1 MRSTIKVLAALA
13 AMFFMGQA
21 VQAATAQCVNCND
34 AQMYDMARSLG
45 ASPTAHIVWNPASGN
60 VKRFR
65 TYCGSAP
72 NAADPSGSKSGATT
86 AAACNLQT
94 EEQQVSANLVGVAD
108 AMSRIWQHT
117 GGTFKADITANIGS
131 ISYNSY
137 YPRKPTA
144 HDFQND
150 LQLQAELIDLAST
163 EDIFD
168 YSSSTIAAALQFIG
182 AHIDAFLSMK
192 QGVFVTI
199 KLQFYDG
206 SSIKVLVKLGEVSS
220 YVKGSARDSS
230 GHALPDP
237 DYGTP
242 AYPGRWNFGPGQGS
256 DMSAFIEYMRSL
268 GVTITAGTVPNGQ
281 VNCTWNSVTNTTT
294 CFIPR

>member
-1 MRSTIKVLAALA
+1 MRKTIKALAALA
-13 AMFFMGQA
+13 AMFFMGQTA
-21 VQAATAQCVNCND
+21 QAATAQCVNCSD
-34 AQMYDMARSLG
+34 AQMYDKARSLG
-45 ASPTAHIVWNPASGN
+45 ASPTAHIVWNPANGN

-72 NAADPSGSKSGATT
+72 SAADLGGSKSGATT

-94 EEQQVSANLVGVAD
+94 EEQQVSADLVGVAN
-108 AMSRIWQHT
+108 AMSRIWLHT

-131 ISYNSY
+131 ITYNSY

-144 HDFQND
+144 HDFQGD

-182 AHIDAFLSMK
+182 AHIDAFLAIK

-206 SSIKVLVKLGEVSS
+206 SSVRVIAKLGEVPT
-220 YVKGSARDSS
+220 YVANSARDSS
-230 GHALPDP
+230 GHLLPDFS
-237 DYGTP
+237 DSNS
-242 AYPGRWNFGPGQGS
+242 YPGRWNFGPGQGS
-256 DMSAFIEYMRSL
+256 DMSVFLEYMRSL

-281 VNCTWNSVTNTTT
+281 VNCTWNSGTNTTT